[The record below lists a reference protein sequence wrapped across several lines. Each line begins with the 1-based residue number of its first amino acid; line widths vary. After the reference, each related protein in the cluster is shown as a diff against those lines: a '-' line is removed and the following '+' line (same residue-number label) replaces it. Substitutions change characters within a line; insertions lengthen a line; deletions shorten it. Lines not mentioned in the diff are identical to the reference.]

1 MTPSASRARPP
12 RILVTAGPTRE
23 HVDPVR
29 YLTNEST
36 GRMGFAI
43 AAEAARAGAEVVLVA
58 GPVHL
63 PTPNGVRRVDV
74 VSARDMLAAA
84 RREFRRCDA
93 LIMSAAVADWRPKRK
108 WSGKWRKT
116 ATRREVATLEL
127 VENPDILRTLCRRK
141 GERLAIGF
149 ALETGAGLARARAK
163 LARKGADYIVLNGPA
178 SLGGERTSAV
188 LLGRDGTLTRFEDT
202 SKVELARALARLC
215 LQRRSA

>member
-58 GPVHL
+58 GPVQL
-63 PTPNGVRRVDV
+63 PTPSGVRR
-74 VSARDMLAAA
+74 
-84 RREFRRCDA
+84 
-93 LIMSAAVADWRPKRK
+93 VADWRPRRK

-127 VENPDILRTLCRRK
+127 VENPDILRTLCQRK
-141 GERLAIGF
+141 GARLAIGF

-178 SLGGERTSAV
+178 SLGGARTSAV

-202 SKVELARALARLC
+202 TKVALARALARLC